1 MSDAPKAAILGT
13 GVIGAG
19 WAARFLLA
27 GWHVA
32 VHDPAPG
39 AEARLS
45 ATLQAARRCLPM
57 LSEVALPP
65 EGKLEMT
72 SLEAAVDGASWVQ
85 ESAPERLDLKH
96 EIWGRVLAK
105 APAAAI
111 LASSTSGFTPTALNG
126 GQGRILV
133 AHPFN
138 PVYLLPLVELVG
150 QDTAAAARTLRSIG
164 MYPLEIAAEIDGH
177 IADRLLESLWR
188 EALWLVKDGIA
199 TTEQIDEAIR
209 MGFGLR
215 WAQMGLFETYRLGGG
230 DGGFAQFLAQFGPAL
245 KWPWSHLTEVPD
257 LDAELV
263 AKIANQS
270 DAQSGH
276 LSTAELTTQRDN
288 NLVALLRALKQQGT
302 AAGKHLNT
310 HDKSLA
316 PPPPPPGP
324 EPLVTLRRTIPIDWT
339 DYNGH
344 MNESRYG
351 QLWSDAGD
359 TILVAIGM
367 GPDSPGAQGASW
379 FTVDNH
385 IRYLA
390 EVHAGQAC
398 EVRTTVLLAEG
409 KKLRMHHEMWVGE
422 TLSATC
428 TQLLLHI
435 DMATRRSA
443 PPAPQVAEK
452 LDEYAKAHAHLAE
465 GRARPEGP

>member
-1 MSDAPKAAILGT
+1 MKAAILGT

-27 GWHVA
+27 GWDVA
-32 VHDPAPG
+32 VHDPASG
-39 AEARLS
+39 AEARLD
-45 ATLQAARRCLPM
+45 ATLAAARRVLPM

-65 EGKLEMT
+65 EGSLRFGTLE
-72 SLEAAVDGASWVQ
+72 EAVRGAAWVQ

-96 EIWGRVLAK
+96 EIWREVLEHA
-105 APAAAI
+105 APDAV

-126 GQGRILV
+126 GTGRVIV

-150 QDTAAAARTLRSIG
+150 PETAQAAAILTRIG
-164 MYPLEIAAEIDGH
+164 MYPLEITAEIDGH
-177 IADRLLESLWR
+177 IADRLLESVWR
-188 EALWLVKDGIA
+188 EALWLVNDGVA
-199 TTEQIDEAIR
+199 TTGQIDEAIR

-230 DGGFAQFLAQFGPAL
+230 EGGFAQFLAQFGPAL
-245 KWPWSHLTEVPD
+245 KWPWSHLTDVPD
-257 LDAELV
+257 LDAALV
-263 AKIANQS
+263 QKIAAQS

-276 LSTAELTTQRDN
+276 LSTEALTTLRDH
-288 NLVALLRALKQQGT
+288 NLVALLRALKQRNAG
-302 AAGKHLNT
+302 AGKLLNA
-310 HDKSLA
+310 HEQSLT

-324 EPLVTLRRTIPIDWT
+324 APLVTLRRTIPVDWT

-367 GPDSPGAQGASW
+367 GPESPGTQGATW

-390 EVHAGQAC
+390 ETQAGETC
-398 EVRTTVLLAEG
+398 EVRTTILLAEG

-435 DMATRRSA
+435 DLATRRSA
-443 PPAPQVAEK
+443 PPAPDVAER
-452 LDEYAKAHAHLAE
+452 LQAYAAAHRELAAPHAQA
-465 GRARPEGP
+465 GSR

>member
-1 MSDAPKAAILGT
+1 MKAAILGT

-27 GWHVA
+27 GWDVA

-39 AEARLS
+39 AEGRLQS
-45 ATLQAARRCLPM
+45 TLDAARRTLPM

-65 EGKLEMT
+65 EGTLSFGT
-72 SLEAAVDGASWVQ
+72 LDDAVAGADWVQ

-96 EIWGRVLAK
+96 EIWAKVLAN
-105 APAAAI
+105 APGDAI
-111 LASSTSGFTPTALNG
+111 CASSTSGFTPTALNNG
-126 GQGRILV
+126 TGRIIV

-150 QDTAAAARTLRSIG
+150 QDTSKAAEILLRIG
-164 MYPLEIAAEIDGH
+164 MYPLEIEAEIDGH

-199 TTEQIDEAIR
+199 STSQIDEAIR

-230 DGGFAQFLAQFGPAL
+230 DGGYAQFLAQFGPAL
-245 KWPWSHLTEVPD
+245 KWPWSHLTDVPEMD
-257 LDAELV
+257 DALIHR
-263 AKIANQS
+263 IASQS
-270 DAQSGH
+270 DTQSGH
-276 LSTAELTTQRDN
+276 LTTTELTALRDH
-288 NLVALLRALKQQGT
+288 NLVALLRALKQRDAG
-302 AAGKHLNT
+302 AGKLLNA
-310 HDKSLA
+310 HDKSLT

-324 EPLVTLRRTIPIDWT
+324 EPLVTLRRTIPVDWT

-367 GPDSPGAQGASW
+367 GPESPASGATW

-390 EVHAGQAC
+390 ECHAGEAC
-398 EVRTTVLLAEG
+398 EVRTTILLAEG
-409 KKLRMHHEMWVGE
+409 KKLRMHHEMFVGN

-435 DMATRRSA
+435 DLATRRSA
-443 PPAPQVAEK
+443 PPATEVAEK
-452 LDEYAKAHAHLAE
+452 LGAYAEAHRALA
-465 GRARPEGP
+465 AQHP

>member
-1 MSDAPKAAILGT
+1 MPLKAAILGA
-13 GVIGAG
+13 GAIGAG

-27 GWHVA
+27 GWDVA

-39 AEARLS
+39 AEARLT
-45 ATLQAARRCLPM
+45 ATLEAARRSLPM

-65 EGKLEMT
+65 EG
-72 SLEAAVDGASWVQ
+72 SLVMAPLAKAVEGADWVQ

-96 EIWGRVLAK
+96 EIWAEALK
-105 APAAAI
+105 NAPQNAVC
-111 LASSTSGFTPTALNG
+111 ASSTSGFTPTALNG
-126 GQGRILV
+126 GKGRIIV

-150 QDTAAAARTLRSIG
+150 QNTAKAAATLHRIG
-164 MYPLEIAAEIDGH
+164 MYPLEIASEIDGH
-177 IADRLLESLWR
+177 IADRLLESVWR
-188 EALWLVKDGIA
+188 EALWLVKDGVA

-209 MGFGLR
+209 MGFGPR
-215 WAQMGLFETYRLGGG
+215 WAQMGLFETYRLAGG

-245 KWPWSHLTEVPD
+245 KWPWSHLTDVPD
-257 LDAELV
+257 LDDALV
-263 AKIANQS
+263 QKIATQS

-276 LSTAELTTQRDN
+276 LTTAELTTQRDN
-288 NLVALLRALKQQGT
+288 NLVALLRALKQQGS
-302 AAGKHLNT
+302 AAGKVLNT
-310 HDKSLA
+310 HDKSLT

-324 EPLVTLRRTIPIDWT
+324 EPLVTLRRTIPVDWT

-367 GPDSPGAQGASW
+367 GPDSPGSQGASW

-385 IRYLA
+385 IKYLA
-390 EVHAGQAC
+390 EVHAGAAC
-398 EVRTTVLLAEG
+398 EVRTTILMAEG
-409 KKLRMHHEMWVGE
+409 KKLRMHHEMYVGE
-422 TLSATC
+422 TLSASC

-435 DMATRRSA
+435 DMETRRSA
-443 PPAPQVAEK
+443 PPAPEVAEK
-452 LDEYAKAHAHLAE
+452 LSKYAKAHS
-465 GRARPEGP
+465 RQQ

>member
-1 MSDAPKAAILGT
+1 MPLKAAILGT

-27 GWHVA
+27 GWDVA

-45 ATLQAARRCLPM
+45 ATLNAARRVLPM

-65 EGKLEMT
+65 EGALSFVTLE
-72 SLEAAVDGASWVQ
+72 EAADGATWVQ

-96 EIWGRVLAK
+96 EIWAEVQRH
-105 APAAAI
+105 APADAV
-111 LASSTSGFTPTALNG
+111 LASSTSGFTPTALNEG
-126 GQGRILV
+126 KGRVIV

-138 PVYLLPLVELVG
+138 PVYLIPLVELVG
-150 QDTAAAARTLRSIG
+150 QHTGNAAELLRSIG
-164 MYPLEIAAEIDGH
+164 MYPLEISAEIDGH
-177 IADRLLESLWR
+177 IADRLLESVWR
-188 EALWLVKDGIA
+188 EALWLVNDGVA

-245 KWPWSHLTEVPD
+245 KWPWSHLTDVPD
-257 LDAELV
+257 LDDALV
-263 AKIANQS
+263 QKIAAQS

-276 LSTAELTTQRDN
+276 MTTAELTTLRDD
-288 NLVALLRALKQQGT
+288 NLVALLRALKQRDAG
-302 AAGKHLNT
+302 AGKLLNT
-310 HDKSLA
+310 HDKSIT

-324 EPLVTLRRTIPIDWT
+324 EPLLTLRRTIPVDWT

-359 TILVAIGM
+359 TILVTIGM

-385 IRYLA
+385 IKYLT
-390 EVHAGQAC
+390 EVHAGEAC
-398 EVRTTVLLAEG
+398 EVRTAVLLAEG
-409 KKLRMHHEMWVGE
+409 KKLRLHHEMWVGN

-443 PPAPQVAEK
+443 PPTPEVAEK
-452 LDEYAKAHAHLAE
+452 LRAYAEAHATLAAAF
-465 GRARPEGP
+465 G

>member
-1 MSDAPKAAILGT
+1 MKAAILGT

-27 GWHVA
+27 GWDVA

-39 AEARLS
+39 AEARLA
-45 ATLQAARRCLPM
+45 ATLEAARRSLPM

-65 EGKLEMT
+65 EGALSFGTLEKAVT
-72 SLEAAVDGASWVQ
+72 SAAWVQ

-96 EIWGRVLAK
+96 EIWGKVLEHA
-105 APAAAI
+105 APDAV

-126 GQGRILV
+126 GAGRVIV

-138 PVYLLPLVELVG
+138 PVYLIPLVELVG
-150 QDTAAAARTLRSIG
+150 PDTAQAAGLLRSIG
-164 MYPLEIAAEIDGH
+164 MYPLEITAEIDGH
-177 IADRLLESLWR
+177 IADRLLESVWR
-188 EALWLVKDGIA
+188 EALWLVNDGVA

-245 KWPWSHLTEVPD
+245 KWPWSHLTDVPD
-257 LDAELV
+257 LDDALV
-263 AKIANQS
+263 QKIAAQS

-276 LSTAELTTQRDN
+276 LTTGELTTLRDA
-288 NLVALLRALKQQGT
+288 NLVALLRALKQRDAG
-302 AAGKHLNT
+302 AGKPLNT
-310 HDKSLA
+310 HDKSLT

-324 EPLVTLRRTIPIDWT
+324 EPLITLRRTIPVDWT

-367 GPDSPGAQGASW
+367 GPESPGAQGATW

-390 EVHAGQAC
+390 ECHAGDAC
-398 EVRTTVLLAEG
+398 EVRTTVLMAEG
-409 KKLRMHHEMWVGE
+409 KKLRMHHEMFVGE

-435 DMATRRSA
+435 DLATRRSA
-443 PPAPQVAEK
+443 PPAPQVTEK
-452 LDEYAKAHAHLAE
+452 LEEYAKAHQPLA
-465 GRARPEGP
+465 AKHA